1 MKRVLGREFN
11 HLTQCYEDDIRP
23 PVPWEIME
31 PILHSQANMLDLL
44 CVLIMIE
51 KHDKQRTT
59 DYSARH

>member
-23 PVPWEIME
+23 PVPIEMLE

-44 CVLIMIE
+44 CVLIRIE
-51 KHDKQRTT
+51 EHAKQQ
-59 DYSARH
+59 SA